1 MKKILISGSWRFQD
15 NKLEELVRQTVRGI
29 LERGDEIITG
39 GALGVD
45 FWVLNEVLKLDQ
57 VDKVQVF
64 LPSPLNCY
72 KRHYLKRATED
83 IITKKQA
90 VDLIAQLKT
99 LKKLNKHALVETAG
113 VTNLN
118 QVAYYAR
125 NSKEVYHADELI
137 AFQVNQSL
145 GTQDTIDK
153 AKQKQIPVQVHQF
166 TI

>member
-15 NKLEELVRQTVRGI
+15 KKLEELVRQTVREI
-29 LERGDEIITG
+29 LDRGDGIITG

-45 FWVLNEVLKLDQ
+45 FWVLDEVLKQDQ
-57 VDKVQVF
+57 VEKIQVF
-64 LPSPLNCY
+64 LPSSLNFY
-72 KRHYLKRATED
+72 EKHYLKRATEGM
-83 IITKKQA
+83 ITKKQA
-90 VDLIAQLKT
+90 RDLIAQLQK
-99 LKKLNKHALVETAG
+99 LKKLNQQALVETTG

-125 NSKEVYHADELI
+125 NSKEVHHADELI
-137 AFQVNQSL
+137 AFQVNQSQ
-145 GTQDTIDK
+145 GTQDTINK